1 MAQKYFITS
10 TGTGIGKTY
19 VTAALISQ
27 ARAQGLS
34 VAATKPV
41 ISGFDKREIA
51 GSDTG
56 AILAALGEAPTPENV
71 ARISPWRFAAP
82 LAPNMAARAEGKAL
96 DCEALFAHGRAFLRQ
111 DADLL
116 LIEGVGGVMVP
127 LDAKNTVL
135 DWIAAVAAPVLLVV
149 GDYLGTIS
157 HTLTAVE
164 VLRMKG
170 AELAAIVVNEGK
182 GASVVF
188 EDTLAEMA
196 ARVAPVPVLGLRRGA
211 DGAALAMTMPRR
223 E

>member
-1 MAQKYFITS
+1 LAQKYFITS

-27 ARAQGLS
+27 ARARGLT
-34 VAATKPV
+34 VAATKAI

-56 AILAALGEAPTPENV
+56 AILAALGEDSSAENV
-71 ARISPWRFAAP
+71 EKISPWRFAAP
-82 LAPNMAARAEGKAL
+82 LAPNMAARAEGKTL
-96 DCEALFAHGRAFLRQ
+96 DCEALFAHGREFLRQ

-127 LDAKNTVL
+127 LDDKRTVV
-135 DWIAAVAAPVLLVV
+135 DWIAAVDAPALLVV

-164 VLRMKG
+164 VLRMRG
-170 AELAAIVVNEGK
+170 AELAAIVVNQGE
-182 GASVVF
+182 GASAAF
-188 EDTLAEMA
+188 EDTVAEVA
-196 ARVAPVPVLGLRRGA
+196 ARVAPVPVIGLGRGA
-211 DGAALAMTMPRR
+211 DGASLDALLA
-223 E
+223 